1 MSVRSPY
8 AAAAGPTVNAATRTP
23 GGHPS
28 AMRASWDRLTIQM
41 MAAITIATVVGVA
54 VSDTRWYWAVL
65 TAFVVV
71 LGVQSRGEIVTRGLQ
86 RIGGTVAG
94 VVVGAAVAFAT
105 GDDTAVK
112 YVLIVVFVWLAFYLA
127 GVSYLWLSFFIT
139 VMVVILLDLVG
150 HEELRV
156 LGTRITETAAGV
168 VVGVGVVYLVMSRP
182 ASPELRHR
190 LAAYFDSLTALV
202 TRSAGELR
210 HPSSGDD
217 NCGRAQILADARA
230 LDAAQA
236 VILGDAAAN
245 VAALSPLHRAMLREM
260 RPRVHLAT
268 LLGRSMAWA
277 ATEPLLTAARS
288 AAARDPRLR
297 RLDTAVDGLGDMVTR
312 VLDRIDGDN
321 SGSTTATPEPAVV
334 TMVTGDPVRDAET
347 LVSQT
352 RSMGDA
358 ITLIRA
364 RHRERRVRRQP
375 RSTSSR

>member
-1 MSVRSPY
+1 M
-8 AAAAGPTVNAATRTP
+8 
-23 GGHPS
+23 
-28 AMRASWDRLTIQM
+28 
-41 MAAITIATVVGVA
+41 
-54 VSDTRWYWAVL
+54 
-65 TAFVVV
+65 
-71 LGVQSRGEIVTRGLQ
+71 
-86 RIGGTVAG
+86 
-94 VVVGAAVAFAT
+94 
-105 GDDTAVK
+105 
-112 YVLIVVFVWLAFYLA
+112 
-127 GVSYLWLSFFIT
+127 
-139 VMVVILLDLVG
+139 VILLDLVG

-168 VVGVGVVYLVMSRP
+168 VVGVVVVYLVMSRP

-210 HPSSGDD
+210 HPASGDD

-236 VILGDAAAN
+236 AILGDAAAN

-277 ATEPLLTAARS
+277 ATEPLLTSARS

-321 SGSTTATPEPAVV
+321 PGSTTATPEPAVV
-334 TMVTGDPVRDAET
+334 AMVTGDPVRDAET